1 MPEANT
7 METAKT
13 ELVQSFIKYITGVY
27 LLQQEFIDDMQ
38 GGLQSV
44 LEKYNV
50 SSVNE
55 QMNNVQDNT
64 EAVAVAPKKT
74 RKKSTK
80 KEVVEEAAGA
90 VGGVAEATGT
100 AGTVEV
106 VEAVEEAV
114 EAVEEAV
121 EEAVGALEE
130 AVEAVEE
137 AVEELT
143 IPSHVS
149 TALNNENA
157 PSEKKT
163 RQPRAKKGEAGEEPK
178 KKRATNAFRVFLAE
192 YSKNPE
198 LKKLKVSERTQLAS
212 PIWEKIK
219 EDPEQLNV
227 YEQKAADIN
236 RENGL

>member
-13 ELVQSFIKYITGVY
+13 ELVESFIKYITGVY

-50 SSVNE
+50 TSVNE
-55 QMNNVQDNT
+55 QLDNMQET
-64 EAVAVAPKKT
+64 VAVVPAKKT

-80 KEVVEEAAGA
+80 KEVVEEQ
-90 VGGVAEATGT
+90 VE
-100 AGTVEV
+100 TVERAEP
-106 VEAVEEAV
+106 VEPVEDLQDLQDLQDIEPS
-114 EAVEEAV
+114 EETVQATIM
-121 EEAVGALEE
+121 EEQVS
-130 AVEAVEE
+130 
-137 AVEELT
+137 

-149 TALNNENA
+149 SVLNTE
-157 PSEKKT
+157 EKKT
-163 RQPRAKKGEAGEEPK
+163 RKPRAKKNETGEETIK
-178 KKRATNAFRVFLAE
+178 KKRATNPYRVFITE

-198 LKKLKVSERTQLAS
+198 LKGLKVAEKTQLAS

-219 EDPEQLNV
+219 EDPERLKE
-227 YEQKAADIN
+227 YEEKADAIN
-236 RENGL
+236 KENGL

>member
-13 ELVQSFIKYITGVY
+13 ELVESFIKYITGVY

-50 SSVNE
+50 TSVNE
-55 QMNNVQDNT
+55 QLDNVQET
-64 EAVAVAPKKT
+64 VAVAVAPKKT

-80 KEVVEEAAGA
+80 KEVVEEQ
-90 VGGVAEATGT
+90 VE
-100 AGTVEV
+100 TVERAEP
-106 VEAVEEAV
+106 VEAVQDLQDAQDLQDLQDIEPSEETVQATIM
-114 EAVEEAV
+114 EEQV
-121 EEAVGALEE
+121 S
-130 AVEAVEE
+130 
-137 AVEELT
+137 

-149 TALNNENA
+149 SVLNTE
-157 PSEKKT
+157 EKKT
-163 RQPRAKKGEAGEEPK
+163 RKPRAKKSETGEETIK
-178 KKRATNAFRVFLAE
+178 KKRATNPYRVFITE

-198 LKKLKVSERTQLAS
+198 LKGLKVAEKTQLAS

-219 EDPEQLNV
+219 EDPERLKE
-227 YEQKAADIN
+227 YEEKADAIN
-236 RENGL
+236 KENGL